1 MGRIEKEGL
10 RDLVYKELLDM
21 IENSRFLP
29 GARINVEKVT
39 EELGVSRTP
48 VWQAVGLLEKEGL
61 VRYIPNRG
69 VFVQELTTAEAV
81 ELYMVREVLES
92 LAAEL
97 ATGHIPQE
105 SFREME
111 LNLQEQLIA
120 YENKDLTLYSQLD
133 FSFHAVV
140 YAAANNKH
148 LVEMLEIIKKKMRPL
163 LIHLEDILGELIDDH
178 RMIFLALQEL
188 DKERAKLG
196 FQIHNRRM
204 REKIVSERQV

>member
-92 LAAEL
+92 MAAEL
-97 ATGHIPQE
+97 AAERISSESLRIMEENLREQE
-105 SFREME
+105 D
-111 LNLQEQLIA
+111 A
-120 YENKDLTLYSQLD
+120 YEKKDLTLYSQLD

-148 LVEMLEIIKKKMRPL
+148 LVEMLEIIKKKMRPM
-163 LIHLEDILGELIDDH
+163 LIHLEDILDVLIQDH
-178 RMIFLALQEL
+178 KTIFQALQEH
-188 DKERAKLG
+188 DKEKAILG
-196 FQIHNRRM
+196 FKIHNRRM
-204 REKIVSERQV
+204 REKIMAERQG

>member
-92 LAAEL
+92 MAAEL
-97 ATGHIPQE
+97 AAERISSESLRIMEENLREQE
-105 SFREME
+105 D
-111 LNLQEQLIA
+111 A
-120 YENKDLTLYSQLD
+120 YEKKDLTLYSQLD

-148 LVEMLEIIKKKMRPL
+148 LIEMLEIIKKKMRPM
-163 LIHLEDILGELIDDH
+163 LIHLEDILDVLIQDH
-178 RMIFLALQEL
+178 KTIFQALQEH
-188 DKERAKLG
+188 DKEKAILG
-196 FQIHNRRM
+196 FKIHNRRM
-204 REKIVSERQV
+204 REKIMAERQG

>member
-1 MGRIEKEGL
+1 M
-10 RDLVYKELLDM
+10 VYKELFDM
-21 IENSRFLP
+21 IVNSRFLP

-61 VRYIPNRG
+61 IRYIPNKG
-69 VFVQELTTAEAV
+69 VFVQELTTSEAV
-81 ELYMVREVLES
+81 ELYMVREVLEV

-97 ATGHIPQE
+97 ATGHISEE
-105 SFREME
+105 SFQEME

-120 YENKDLTLYSQLD
+120 LEKNDLTLYSQLD
-133 FSFHAVV
+133 FSFHAIV
-140 YAAANNKH
+140 YAAADNKH

-163 LIHLEDILGELIDDH
+163 LIHLEDILEELIDDH
-178 RMIFLALQEL
+178 RMILLALKENDQE
-188 DKERAKLG
+188 KAKLG

-204 REKIVSERQV
+204 REKLCLNGGHSEN